1 MDGIH
6 DVGGMHGFGPVPI
19 EQEDYVFKADWQR
32 RSFALTQALAGPTP
46 FVADQHRREIERLA
60 PIDYLRMDYF
70 EKWAAATGE
79 LLKQAGLV
87 SQEELDT
94 GKKKF
99 DVDVAAHPPTSPAAL
114 VGGMKQGAQLAHPAG
129 TQEVRFAPGQPV
141 RVLSNCPPGHTRAPR
156 YVRARVGSVAFVRGV
171 FQFADA
177 VASGTG
183 PAPEPCYTVAFA
195 ARTLWG
201 DAAESDDV
209 IYCDLWESYL
219 EAA

>member
-6 DVGGMHGFGPVPI
+6 DLGGMHGFGPIPI
-19 EQEDYVFKADWQR
+19 KQGEYVFKADWER
-32 RSFALTQALAGPTP
+32 RSFALAQALAGPTP
-46 FVADQHRREIERLA
+46 FVADQHRQEIERLDA
-60 PIDYLRMDYF
+60 IDYLSMDYF
-70 EKWAAATGE
+70 EKWAVATGE

-94 GKKKF
+94 GEKKF
-99 DVDVAAHPPTSPAAL
+99 DIDGAAHPPTSSAAL

-129 TQEVRFAPGQPV
+129 TEGVRFAPGQPV
-141 RVLSNCPPGHTRAPR
+141 RVLSNCPTGHTRAPR
-156 YVRARVGSVAFVRGV
+156 YVRSRVGSVALVRGV

-177 VASGTG
+177 VAAGRG

-195 ARTLWG
+195 ARALWG
-201 DAAESDDV
+201 KDAESDDV

-219 EAA
+219 EPA